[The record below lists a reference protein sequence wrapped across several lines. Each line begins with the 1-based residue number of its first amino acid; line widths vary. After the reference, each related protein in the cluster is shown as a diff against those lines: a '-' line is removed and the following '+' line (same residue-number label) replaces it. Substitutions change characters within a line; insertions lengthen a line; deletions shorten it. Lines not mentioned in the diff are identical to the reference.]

1 LDALAQKIK
10 EVAYLEGDFVL
21 SSGKRSKY
29 YLDKYRFESQPEIL
43 REIAR
48 RLAASIPAGTQRIA
62 GAELG
67 AVSLAAAVALQTG
80 LPFVIVRKEQKAHGT
95 ARKVEGVLNEGET
108 VVLVEDVLT
117 SGGQALKAAQVLSNL
132 NLKVVKIL
140 GVIDRQEGAAQAIRD
155 AHYDVEFLFTSS
167 DLGITPEK

>member
-1 LDALAQKIK
+1 MDELARKIRD
-10 EVAYLEGDFVL
+10 VAYLEGDFIL

-43 REIAR
+43 REIAQ
-48 RLAASIPAGTQRIA
+48 RLAARIPPGTERIA

-67 AVSLAAAVALQTG
+67 AVPLAAAVALQTG

-95 ARKVEGVLNEGET
+95 AKKVEGVLNAGES

-117 SGGQALKAAQVLSNL
+117 SGAQALKAVQSLTDLKV
-132 NLKVVKIL
+132 KVVKIL
-140 GVIDRQEGAAQAIRD
+140 GVIDRQEGASDAIRY
-155 AHYDVEFLFTSS
+155 AGYDFEALFTSS
-167 DLGITPEK
+167 DLGITPGK